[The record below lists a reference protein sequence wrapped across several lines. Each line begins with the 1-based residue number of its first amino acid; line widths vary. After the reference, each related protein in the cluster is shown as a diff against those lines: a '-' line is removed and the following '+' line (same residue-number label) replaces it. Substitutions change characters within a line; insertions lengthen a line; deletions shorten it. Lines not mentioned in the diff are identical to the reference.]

1 MTLAS
6 DIDAAA
12 AFVLLRQQY
21 RPTVGIILGSG
32 LGSLADSV
40 EGSVRLA
47 YREIPGFVPSTVE
60 GHKGEMVLGQLEGK
74 TVAVLQGRLHA
85 YEGYSPQQTTFPVR
99 VLKALGCGVLIVTN
113 AAGGLNP
120 SFVAGDLMLISDH
133 LNLPGMI
140 GHNPLY
146 GPNDATLGPRFP
158 DMSGAY
164 DPGLRDL
171 ARQEAAELGFGVR
184 EGVYVMMGGP
194 SYETPA
200 EVHFLRLIGADAVG
214 MSTASEVVVAR
225 HGGMRVLGL
234 SMISNVIPVPAAGAP
249 ASSGHHSHDDEG
261 PLGHEEVLANA
272 AKAAPRFVSLIRGFV
287 RRLPA

>member
-1 MTLAS
+1 MTLAN

-12 AFVLLRQQY
+12 AFILARQRQ
-21 RPTVGIILGSG
+21 RPSVGIILGSG
-32 LGSLADSV
+32 LGSLAESV
-40 EGSVRLA
+40 EGPVHIP
-47 YREIPGFVPSTVE
+47 YREIPGFAPSTVE
-60 GHKGEMVLGQLEGK
+60 GHKGEMVLGQMEGK

-85 YEGYSPQQTTFPVR
+85 YEGYSPQQITFPVR
-99 VLKALGCGVLIVTN
+99 VLKAIGCGVLMVTN

-120 SFVAGDLMLISDH
+120 AYLAGDLMLISDH

-146 GPNDATLGPRFP
+146 GPNDPLLGPRFP
-158 DMSGAY
+158 DMSRAY

-171 ARQEAAELGFGVR
+171 AHQVAAELGFSLR
-184 EGVYVMMGGP
+184 EGVYVMLGGP

-200 EVHFLRLIGADAVG
+200 EVHFLRVIGADAVG

-225 HGGMRVLGL
+225 HSAMRVLGV
-234 SMISNVIPVPAAGAP
+234 SMISNVIPPPTLGAAAGAGQH
-249 ASSGHHSHDDEG
+249 AAEG

-272 AKAAPRFVSLIRGFV
+272 AKAAPRFVSLLRGV
-287 RRLPA
+287 LRRLQA

>member
-1 MTLAS
+1 MTLAN

-12 AFVLLRQQY
+12 AFVLARQRQ
-21 RPTVGIILGSG
+21 RPSVGIILGSG
-32 LGSLADSV
+32 LGSLAEPV
-40 EGSVRLA
+40 EGPVHIPF
-47 YREIPGFVPSTVE
+47 REIPGFAPSTVE
-60 GHKGEMVLGQLEGK
+60 GHKGEMVLGQMEGK

-99 VLKALGCGVLIVTN
+99 VLKAIGCGVLIVTN

-120 SFVAGDLMLISDH
+120 AYLAGDLMLISDH

-146 GPNDATLGPRFP
+146 GPNDPLLGPRFP

-164 DPGLRDL
+164 DAGLRDL
-171 ARQEAAELGFGVR
+171 ARQVAAELGFALR

-200 EVHFLRLIGADAVG
+200 EVRFLRVIGADAVG

-225 HGGMRVLGL
+225 HSAMRVLGV
-234 SMISNVIPVPAAGAP
+234 SMISNVIPLPTLGAAANAGQH
-249 ASSGHHSHDDEG
+249 ASQG

-272 AKAAPRFVSLIRGFV
+272 AKAAPRFVSLIRGVV
-287 RRLPA
+287 RRLEA

>member
-1 MTLAS
+1 MTLAN
-6 DIDAAA
+6 DIDSAA
-12 AFVLLRQQY
+12 AFILARQRQ
-21 RPTVGIILGSG
+21 RPSVGIILGSG

-40 EGSVRLA
+40 EGSVHIP
-47 YREIPGFVPSTVE
+47 YREIPGFAPSTVE

-74 TVAVLQGRLHA
+74 TVAVLQGRLHV

-99 VLKALGCGVLIVTN
+99 ALKAIGCGVLIVTN

-120 SFVAGDLMLISDH
+120 AFVAGDLMLISDH

-146 GPNDATLGPRFP
+146 GPNDALLGARFP
-158 DMSGAY
+158 DMSQAY
-164 DPGLRDL
+164 DSGLRDL
-171 ARQEAAELGFGVR
+171 ARQTAAVLGFSVH
-184 EGVYVMMGGP
+184 EGVYAMLGGP

-200 EVHFLRLIGADAVG
+200 EVHFLRVIGADAVG

-225 HGGMRVLGL
+225 HGAMRVLGV
-234 SMISNVIPVPAAGAP
+234 SMISNVIPMPATAAAVDAGRHTA
-249 ASSGHHSHDDEG
+249 EG

-272 AKAAPRFVSLIRGFV
+272 AKAAPRFVSLLRGV
-287 RRLPA
+287 LRELEA

>member
-1 MTLAS
+1 MTLAN
-6 DIDAAA
+6 DIDSAA
-12 AFVLLRQQY
+12 AFILARQRQ
-21 RPTVGIILGSG
+21 RPVVGIILGSG
-32 LGSLADSV
+32 LGSLAESV
-40 EGSVRLA
+40 EGSVHIP
-47 YREIPGFVPSTVE
+47 YREIPGFAPSTVE

-74 TVAVLQGRLHA
+74 TVAVLQGRLHV

-99 VLKALGCGVLIVTN
+99 VLKAIGCGVLIVTN

-120 SFVAGDLMLISDH
+120 AFVAGDLMLISDH

-146 GPNDATLGPRFP
+146 GPNDPLLGPRFP
-158 DMSGAY
+158 DMSQAY
-164 DPGLRDL
+164 DSGLRDL
-171 ARQEAAELGFGVR
+171 ARQTAVELAFPVH
-184 EGVYVMMGGP
+184 EGVYAMLGGP

-225 HGGMRVLGL
+225 HGAMRVLGV
-234 SMISNVIPVPAAGAP
+234 SMISNVIPMP
-249 ASSGHHSHDDEG
+249 ASTATADTGKHSAEG

-272 AKAAPRFVSLIRGFV
+272 AKAAPRFVSLLRGV
-287 RRLPA
+287 LRRLQP